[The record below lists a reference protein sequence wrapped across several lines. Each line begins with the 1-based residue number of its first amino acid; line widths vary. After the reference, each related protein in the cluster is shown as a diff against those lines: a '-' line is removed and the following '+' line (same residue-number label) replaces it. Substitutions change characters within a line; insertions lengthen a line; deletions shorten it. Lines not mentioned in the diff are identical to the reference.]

1 MILEEQTYRPKIY
14 PTDRR
19 APKIVD
25 DWGGLHRENK
35 DWRSVPVEKP
45 KKIKVKAK

>member
-14 PTDRR
+14 PTDSRV
-19 APKIVD
+19 AKIVHN
-25 DWGGLHRENK
+25 WGSLHRENK
-35 DWRSVPVEKP
+35 DWRTVPVEKP